1 MVVCMGCVIVEM
13 SDVELGKML
22 SCYEMFAK
30 MAYDRGRGSRV

>member
-1 MVVCMGCVIVEM
+1 MGCVIVEM

-30 MAYDRGRGSRV
+30 MAYDRGGRGGRGCE